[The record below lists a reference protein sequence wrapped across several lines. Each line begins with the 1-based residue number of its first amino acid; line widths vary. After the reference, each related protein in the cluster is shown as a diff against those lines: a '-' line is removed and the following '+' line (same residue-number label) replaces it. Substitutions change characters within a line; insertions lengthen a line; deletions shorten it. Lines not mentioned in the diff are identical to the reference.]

1 MSRLDEIFAGGS
13 AAAGEEASMIDVQDD
28 PLKTAREI
36 VIRARGL
43 EVRRRGKVVLPGI
56 SFAVRRGL
64 TTGLLGPSGSG
75 KTTLLRAIVGV
86 QVVAAG
92 EVEVLGEPAGSP
104 ELRRRVGYTTQSPS
118 VYADLTVHENLV
130 YFATIVGAARERVD
144 EVLATVDLEPQ
155 RDQQVGTLSGGERSR
170 TSLAAALLGEP
181 DVLVLDEPTV
191 GLDPV
196 LRRDLWNTFHALARD
211 GVTIIVSTHV
221 MDEAARCDD
230 LMLMR
235 EGRIVAQAPPAQIL
249 EETGCETIERAF
261 IKLAEVAS

>member
-1 MSRLDEIFAGGS
+1 
-13 AAAGEEASMIDVQDD
+13 MIDMHDD
-28 PLKTAREI
+28 PVKTAREI
-36 VIRARGL
+36 VIHARDL

-56 SFAVRRGL
+56 SFGVRRGL

-92 EVEVLGEPAGSP
+92 DVDVLGQPAGSP
-104 ELRRRVGYTTQSPS
+104 DLRRRIGYTTQSPS
-118 VYADLTVHENLV
+118 VYTDLTVHENLV
-130 YFATIVGAARERVD
+130 YFSTIVGAPRERVD
-144 EVLATVDLEPQ
+144 EVLATVDLEGK

-170 TSLAAALLGEP
+170 TSLAAALLGNP

-196 LRRDLWNTFHALARD
+196 LRRDLWNTFHALARE

-221 MDEAARCDD
+221 MDEAERCDD

-235 EGRIVAQAPPAQIL
+235 DGRIVAQAPPAQIL
-249 EETGCETIERAF
+249 EETGCDTIEHAF
-261 IKLAEVAS
+261 IKLSEVPS